1 MAYQIRYDTIG
12 APSVRKR
19 SYKTVLVGAVVML
32 LVAGAMAV
40 KSAWLP
46 WVQEVL
52 LPGDPAVTAA
62 ALQGMMEDLKEGQGI
77 VNAVTAFCR
86 EILAHAS

>member
-1 MAYQIRYDTIG
+1 MAYEIRYDTIG
-12 APSVRKR
+12 APSVQKKR
-19 SYKTVLVGAVVML
+19 YNKVLIGASVLL

-40 KSAWLP
+40 KSTWLP
-46 WVQEVL
+46 WVQDYL

-62 ALQGMMEDLKEGQGI
+62 ALEEMVEDLKEGQGI
-77 VNAVTAFCR
+77 VSAFRAFCR